1 MEAILFVGHGS
12 KDPEGNQEVIQFI
25 DTLAPQIDVPIIETC
40 FLEFEQPTVTQGLQ
54 TCIQKGATRIVVIPL
69 MLFAAGHAK
78 LHIPHEIDEMK
89 ELYPH
94 VTFTYGKPVGI
105 HPNMVELL
113 GERFQEAVHSG
124 KHDALHV
131 DQQTAVLL
139 VGRGS
144 SDIDANSDIYKMS
157 RLFWEKH
164 KSTIVET
171 AFMGVTSPT
180 VEEGI
185 DRCIRLGAKQVVILP
200 YLLFTG
206 VLMKR
211 LQTFT
216 QRLGQ
221 QYSEIGFVLGHYF
234 GAHRYLQQVVLERV
248 KEAFDGEVKMSCDLC
263 VYRIEAMEHHHHHH
277 HHHDH
282 DHDHDHHHG
291 HAHEHEHDHHHDHG
305 HLHDQENGHAHHH
318 DHDHRHGHS
327 HAHDHTHQ
335 PNVKVPQG
343 GTR

>member
-25 DTLAPQIDVPIIETC
+25 NTLAPQLEFPILETC
-40 FLEFEQPTVTQGLQ
+40 FLEFEQPTVSQGLE
-54 TCIQKGATRIVVIPL
+54 TCIQKGATRIVIIPL

-89 ELYPH
+89 QRYPH
-94 VTFTYGKPVGI
+94 IAVTYGKPIGI
-105 HPNMVELL
+105 HPQMIHLL
-113 GERFQEAVHSG
+113 GDRFQEAQAHHTPESMEV
-124 KHDALHV
+124 
-131 DQQTAVLL
+131 QQDMAVLL

-164 KSTIVET
+164 KNLIVET

-185 DRCIRLGAKQVVILP
+185 HRCIRLGAKRIVILP

-206 VLMKR
+206 ILMKR
-211 LQTFT
+211 LITFT
-216 QRLGQ
+216 SRFQQ
-221 QYSEIGFVLGHYF
+221 QYPEIEFDLGHYF
-234 GAHRYLQQVVLERV
+234 GAHRYLQEVVMERV
-248 KEAFDGEVKMSCDLC
+248 KEAFAGEVKMSCDLC

-277 HHHDH
+277 HHDH
-282 DHDHDHHHG
+282 DHG
-291 HAHEHEHDHHHDHG
+291 HAHHSHDHH
-305 HLHDQENGHAHHH
+305 EHAYPH
-318 DHDHRHGHS
+318 
-327 HAHDHTHQ
+327 
-335 PNVKVPQG
+335 VKVAQG